1 MIHDKSYHR
10 VNKRMVE
17 LRSREF
23 ISLSQLKEMLTT
35 WYTPF
40 KLYTTKLNGANR
52 YYKEAFTVAGPSG
65 RAVYNYQAKGYMVV
79 FDEVKNAFRT
89 VVYKN
94 IEKITDV
101 NANITYYV
109 N

>member
-1 MIHDKSYHR
+1 MIHDKSYNR
-10 VNKRMVE
+10 VNKRLVA
-17 LRSREF
+17 LKSREF
-23 ISLSQLKEMLTT
+23 ITLSQLKEMLTT

-52 YYKEAFTVAGPSG
+52 YYREAFTVAGPSG
-65 RAVYNYQAKGYMVV
+65 RANYNYQAKGYMVV
-79 FDEVKNAFRT
+79 YDDTNKGFRT
-89 VVYKN
+89 VVYNN

-109 N
+109 R